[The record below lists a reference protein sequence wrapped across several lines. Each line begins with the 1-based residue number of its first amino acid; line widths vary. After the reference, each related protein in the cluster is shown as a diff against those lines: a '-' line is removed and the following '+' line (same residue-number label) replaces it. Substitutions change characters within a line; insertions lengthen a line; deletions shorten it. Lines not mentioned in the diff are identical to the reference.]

1 MEEKKDKYK
10 PKKNNYVK
18 TSGIKLNKVSYKI
31 LNIYVRINNLPLPL
45 LQMIYS
51 AL

>member
-10 PKKNNYVK
+10 PKMQK
-18 TSGIKLNKVSYKI
+18 TSGIKLNKVNYKI